1 MRPTNTKTAPD
12 PAAVLTKAVVRAASL
27 LGLKDAELAQ
37 VIGVSAPTISRC
49 KRGEAEIDP
58 ERKTGELALLLVRLF
73 RSLDPLV
80 GSDTEK
86 RKAWMHSKNQA
97 LGEVP
102 AMLIRNPEGLVGT
115 LAYLDGIRAPA

>member
-1 MRPTNTKTAPD
+1 MRPTNAKTVPD
-12 PAAVLTKAVVRAASL
+12 RAAVLTQAVVRAAGL

-49 KRGEAEIDP
+49 RHGEAEIDP
-58 ERKTGELALLLVRLF
+58 GRKAGELALLLVRLF

>member
-1 MRPTNTKTAPD
+1 MRPTNARIAPD
-12 PAAVLTKAVVRAASL
+12 RAAVLTKAVVHAAEL

-37 VIGVSAPTISRC
+37 VIGVSAPTVSRC
-49 KRGEAEIDP
+49 RHGEAEIDP

-86 RKAWMHSKNQA
+86 RKAWMHTKNHA
-97 LGEVP
+97 LGAVP
-102 AMLIRNPEGLVGT
+102 ATLIRNPEGLVGT